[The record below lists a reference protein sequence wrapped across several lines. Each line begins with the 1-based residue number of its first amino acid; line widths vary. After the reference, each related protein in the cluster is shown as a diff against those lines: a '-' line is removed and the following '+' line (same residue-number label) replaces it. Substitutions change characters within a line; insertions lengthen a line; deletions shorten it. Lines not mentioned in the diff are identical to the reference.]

1 MGYYLIVIRNLLAKP
16 EEDHGV
22 HEAPLPMLVVTL
34 FMAVLIIV
42 FGVWPQPAIR
52 VADMAAAGLVE
63 NVADYI
69 SAIFTP

>member
-1 MGYYLIVIRNLLAKP
+1 M
-16 EEDHGV
+16 